1 MDLLLFVQEDEA
13 NVGVSDSLIDLKK
26 GYELN
31 LGLQT
36 LNELQLKP
44 NREDVARLVAGEN
57 KSLLVR
63 YVLRT
68 LQEGFLQ
75 DLLMVLT
82 VHFGHQPLDLLIPHL
97 KGLIAEDPDCPR
109 ISLGDIP

>member
-1 MDLLLFVQEDEA
+1 MDFLLFVEKDEA

-31 LGLQT
+31 LGLQA

-44 NREDVARLVAGEN
+44 DREDVARLVAGEY

-68 LQEGFLQ
+68 L
-75 DLLMVLT
+75 
-82 VHFGHQPLDLLIPHL
+82 
-97 KGLIAEDPDCPR
+97 
-109 ISLGDIP
+109 

>member
-1 MDLLLFVQEDEA
+1 LDFLLFVEKDEA

-31 LGLQT
+31 LGLQA

-44 NREDVARLVAGEN
+44 DREDVARLVAGEY

-68 LQEGFLQ
+68 L
-75 DLLMVLT
+75 
-82 VHFGHQPLDLLIPHL
+82 
-97 KGLIAEDPDCPR
+97 
-109 ISLGDIP
+109 